1 VKRGFSLSI
10 AFLLCFSIAT
20 LAGHAQTTA
29 QISGRV
35 IDASGAE
42 VPAAQVQATNT
53 DTNAVRTTQTASDG
67 SYVLT
72 ALPLGPYKLQ
82 VTKAGFQAFVQSGV
96 VLEVGSHP
104 LVNITLKVGSVQQTV
119 EVHANAAMVQTQT
132 AGIGQVVTTEQIVDL
147 PLNGRQATDLIAL
160 SGAAV
165 PVSGGGLVGEN
176 LDYPTTVGF
185 SIAGSQPNATN
196 YYLDGSPNM
205 DYRTDEG
212 SPMPFPDALQEF
224 KVDTSAMPA
233 DLGVRP
239 GGTVSSVTKSGTNS
253 FHGDAFEFLRNGI
266 MDADAYTFPNAS
278 GKSVAGIQDNLKR
291 NQFGGTIG
299 GPIKKDKLFFFY
311 GIQETTER
319 QQNPQRTFTIPTPAM
334 MSGDFTEYLG
344 SASDSP
350 CRKQAPLNYT
360 VPSPSGGPAQQ
371 LTTFSG
377 SNIMLPGWLNTPS
390 AKLVAKIVSLFPT
403 PTDACG
409 DYTASSY
416 QHDDEYQH
424 LARIDWQHTQ
434 NDRIFAR
441 YYITNYTLLSS
452 ITGGNLLTTSGVGQ
466 AARVQNVALGDTHI
480 LSPRVVSSFRLYF
493 GRTATQRTGNPK
505 FQTICALGVM
515 ATCGVPEQGT
525 YGPGL
530 NLPGYLGYDYEN
542 VFGIS
547 ENVGWQVNT
556 HDLAFGF
563 TGQLIQMNGDG
574 TFQVNPRPGWNTG
587 NTSYTGQAY
596 GDYVAGMLDVW
607 LQGGGQLSRDAQLMP
622 SLYFQDN
629 WQVTKSF
636 EFTYG
641 LRWDPYFPQ
650 HNKYKMVSD
659 FSMAGFNAGK
669 TSQVYVNAPPGVT
682 FPGDPGFN
690 DHSDTNRHLADFSPR
705 IGFAW
710 SPGGKGTMSI
720 RSGYGIFYDTSMMWN
735 AMHVVLNPPFGATQ
749 SVTPPAPV
757 DVSSSDPLSGGG
769 FINPWYGIA
778 GGNPFPLP
786 LSEPKDYVFPPS
798 GAFVFQDQNAKPA
811 YVQQWNLSIQKQF
824 GENWLASASYIGS
837 KTTHVW
843 IGSNLNP
850 SVIISAGMTAPG
862 IVSTAGMVGTSGPCT
877 LLYQGQQL
885 NFTTCNSP
893 SKVSVDGVS
902 NEYARHALVLAN
914 PNAGPAFDG
923 GLTQDQSQ
931 GNGAYNGLLLS
942 MRHRL
947 SNGFSVTTN
956 YTWSHCL
963 DTGEIGQDVGASFQN
978 PNNRK
983 AEWGNCGT
991 DRRQVFNLILLG
1003 QMPKFSSAWMQ
1014 RLVGNWSASTIFTHR
1029 TGSYSTVS
1037 DGRGQDISL
1046 TGVGNDRPNQVGD
1059 PFQAGTV
1066 AANASCSAPSQVRTL
1081 QNWFNPCAYEKQ
1093 APLTF
1098 GNTGRNTLLGPGA
1111 WNLDMSLSRSFPLTE
1126 RFNLHFRAEAFNI
1139 FNHPQFGNPGTSL
1152 SSTSSLGRITSTVNN
1167 NRILQVALRLTF

>member
-1 VKRGFSLSI
+1 MKRRFYLSF
-10 AFLLCFSIAT
+10 AFLISFAIGT
-20 LAGHAQTTA
+20 LSAGAQVTA

-35 IDASGAE
+35 TDASGAE

-53 DTNAVRTTQTASDG
+53 DTNTVRTTLTGSDG
-67 SYVLT
+67 AFVFT

-82 VTKAGFQAFVQSGV
+82 VTKTGFQAFVQSGV

-165 PVSGGGLVGEN
+165 PVTDGALVGET

-196 YYLDGSPNM
+196 YYLDASPNM
-205 DYRTDEG
+205 DFRTNEG
-212 SPMPFPDALQEF
+212 SPFPFPDALQEF

-266 MDADAYTFPNAS
+266 MDADAYTFPNGA
-278 GKSVAGIQDNLKR
+278 GKSPAGIQDNLKR

-334 MSGDFTEYLG
+334 LSGDFTEYLG
-344 SASDSP
+344 SASGSP

-360 VPSPSGGPAQQ
+360 VPSPSGAAQQ
-371 LTTFSG
+371 FTTAPG
-377 SNIMLPGWLNTPS
+377 SNIVLPSWLDTPS
-390 AKLVAKIVSLFPT
+390 AKLVKKIVSLFPA

-409 DYTASSY
+409 DYTAASHR
-416 QHDDEYQH
+416 HDNEYQH
-424 LARIDWQHTQ
+424 VIRADWQRTQ

-452 ITGGNLLTTSGVGQ
+452 LTGDNLLTSSGIG
-466 AARVQNVALGDTHI
+466 RPDRIQNVALGDTHI
-480 LSPRVVSSFRLYF
+480 ISPQVVSSFRLYF
-493 GRTATQRTGNPK
+493 ARTATRRTGNSK
-505 FQTICALGVM
+505 FPTICSLGVI
-515 ATCGVPEQGT
+515 ATCSVPETGW
-525 YGPGL
+525 YAPGI

-547 ENVGWQVNT
+547 ENLGWQLHS

-574 TFQVNPRPGWNTG
+574 TFQLNPVLGWSNG
-587 NTSYTGQAY
+587 NSSYTNNAY
-596 GDYVAGMLDVW
+596 GDYVAGMVDHLR
-607 LQGGGQLSRDAQLMP
+607 QGGGQLTRDSQIMP

-629 WQVTKSF
+629 WQVGKSF
-636 EFTYG
+636 ELTYG
-641 LRWDPYFPQ
+641 LRWDPFYPVSD
-650 HNKYKMVSD
+650 KYKMVSD

-682 FPGDPGFN
+682 FPGDPGFHDN
-690 DHSDTNRHLADFSPR
+690 ANTNAHLANFSPR

-720 RSGYGIFYDTSMMWN
+720 RSGYGIFYDTSTMWN
-735 AMHVVLNPPFGATQ
+735 MADIVENQPWGGTQ
-749 SVTPPAPV
+749 SFTPAPV

-769 FINPWYGIA
+769 LINPWYGIP

-786 LSEPKDYVFPPS
+786 LAQPKDYVFPSS
-798 GAFVFQDQNAKPA
+798 GSYSFIQQNYKPA

-824 GENWLASASYIGS
+824 GANWLASASYIGS
-837 KTTHVW
+837 KTTDVLLA
-843 IGSNLNP
+843 IPLSP
-850 SVIISAGMTAPG
+850 SVIIHAGMTAPG
-862 IVSTAGMVGTSGPCT
+862 IVSTAGMTGTSGPCT
-877 LLYQGQQL
+877 LLYQGQPVT
-885 NFTTCNSP
+885 FTPQCNAP
-893 SKVSVDGVS
+893 STVVVDGVN
-902 NEYARHALVLAN
+902 NEYARQALVLAN
-914 PNAGPAFDG
+914 PNTGPLFNG
-923 GLTQDQSQ
+923 GLQQASPM
-931 GNGAYNGLLLS
+931 GNGSYNGLLLS
-942 MRHRL
+942 MNHRL
-947 SNGFSVTTN
+947 SNGLSVTTN

-963 DTGEIGQDVGASFQN
+963 DDGDIGQDVSGAFQD

-983 AEWGNCGT
+983 AEWGNCTT
-991 DRRQVFNLILLG
+991 DRRQVFNLVLLG
-1003 QMPKFSSAWMQ
+1003 QMPKFSSPWMQ
-1014 RLVGNWSASTIFTHR
+1014 RVVGNWSASSIFTHR
-1029 TGSYSTVS
+1029 TGDYSTVS
-1037 DGRGQDISL
+1037 DGNDISL

-1059 PFQAGTV
+1059 PFQAGTI
-1066 AANASCSAPSQVRTL
+1066 AANPSCTAPSQVRTL
-1081 QNWFNPCAYEKQ
+1081 QNWFNPCAYEDQ
-1093 APLTF
+1093 AATTF
-1098 GNTGRNTLLGPGA
+1098 GNTGSNTLLGPGA

-1139 FNHPQFGNPGTSL
+1139 FNHPQFGDPGTDL
-1152 SSTSSLGRITSTVNN
+1152 SRGSSVGRITSTVNN
-1167 NRILQVALRLTF
+1167 NRILQVALKLTF